1 MHDFCGHCQTVFQ
14 SNSNNLGFYSQ
25 CTRVPIAPHCCL
37 HLPLSSFH
45 FIQPGRWLVVSCLL
59 LLCIFLMSVNDD
71 HLFRCSFTILMPSS
85 VKCLCS
91 SILLINK
98 NELPVF
104 SSLICSSSNIL
115 EISPLSKDMDCKY
128 TYPIPTSLDDL
139 FWWDVLSYDNQLFIP
154 WLVIFKVLV

>member
-59 LLCIFLMSVNDD
+59 LICIFLMSVNDD

>member
-1 MHDFCGHCQTVFQ
+1 MYDFCRHCQTVFQ
-14 SNSNNLGFYSQ
+14 SNSNYLGFYSQ
-25 CTRVPIAPHCCL
+25 CTQVPIALLCCL

-45 FIQPGRWLVVSCLL
+45 FIQLGRWLVVSCLL
-59 LLCIFLMSVNDD
+59 LICMFLMSVNDD

-115 EISPLSKDMDCKY
+115 ELSPLSKDMDCKY
-128 TYPIPTSLDDL
+128 MYPIPTSLDDL
-139 FWWDVLSYDNQLFIP
+139 F
-154 WLVIFKVLV
+154 

>member
-1 MHDFCGHCQTVFQ
+1 MHGFCGHCQTVFQ

-45 FIQPGRWLVVSCLL
+45 FIQPGRRLVVSCLL
-59 LLCIFLMSVNDD
+59 LICIFLMSVNDD

-98 NELPVF
+98 NEFPVF

-139 FWWDVLSYDNQLFIP
+139 F
-154 WLVIFKVLV
+154 